1 MATLLRKIGLIRLHN
16 RDTEDPKH
24 HHHRR
29 GSLQQGSSLR
39 GKSHHKNKQQLQA
52 TPASGCGSPSRES
65 CSSRGGSPARNK
77 PKKVLE
83 LAKQQQQPAAHD
95 AGKEKAQ
102 HPGGGKEADS
112 AKEQP
117 LGGGSG
123 ISRSGS
129 ALVSTSLVPASRQ
142 AHCTQVRTRRLMKEL
157 QDIAR
162 LSDRFISV
170 ELVDE
175 SLFDWNVKLH
185 QVDKDSVLWQDMKET
200 NTEYIL
206 LNLTF
211 PDNFPF
217 APPFMRVLSPRLEN
231 GYVLDGGAICMEL
244 LTPRGWSSAYT
255 VEAVMRQ
262 FAASLVKGQGRIC
275 RKAGKSKKSFS
286 RKEAEATFKS
296 LVKTHEKYGWVTP
309 PVSDG

>member
-1 MATLLRKIGLIRLHN
+1 
-16 RDTEDPKH
+16 
-24 HHHRR
+24 
-29 GSLQQGSSLR
+29 
-39 GKSHHKNKQQLQA
+39 
-52 TPASGCGSPSRES
+52 
-65 CSSRGGSPARNK
+65 
-77 PKKVLE
+77 
-83 LAKQQQQPAAHD
+83 
-95 AGKEKAQ
+95 
-102 HPGGGKEADS
+102 
-112 AKEQP
+112 
-117 LGGGSG
+117 
-123 ISRSGS
+123 
-129 ALVSTSLVPASRQ
+129 
-142 AHCTQVRTRRLMKEL
+142 MKEL

-217 APPFMRVLSPRLEN
+217 SPPFMRVLSPRLEN

-255 VEAVMRQ
+255 VEAVMGR

>member
-24 HHHRR
+24 HHHR
-29 GSLQQGSSLR
+29 SSQQGSSLR
-39 GKSHHKNKQQLQA
+39 GRGNQKNSSNKPQPQGPPGGGGCSSSSSESSPGGHKNKKA
-52 TPASGCGSPSRES
+52 P
-65 CSSRGGSPARNK
+65 
-77 PKKVLE
+77 E
-83 LAKQQQQPAAHD
+83 LAKQPSQPRS
-95 AGKEKAQ
+95 
-102 HPGGGKEADS
+102 GGGKEKPREA
-112 AKEQP
+112 AREPGAGKEPAP
-117 LGGGSG
+117 LVPLPSGSG
-123 ISRSGS
+123 PL
-129 ALVSTSLVPASRQ
+129 APAGRQ
-142 AHCTQVRTRRLMKEL
+142 QHCTQVRTRRLMKEL

-217 APPFMRVLSPRLEN
+217 SPPFMRVLSPRLEN

>member
-1 MATLLRKIGLIRLHN
+1 
-16 RDTEDPKH
+16 
-24 HHHRR
+24 
-29 GSLQQGSSLR
+29 
-39 GKSHHKNKQQLQA
+39 
-52 TPASGCGSPSRES
+52 
-65 CSSRGGSPARNK
+65 
-77 PKKVLE
+77 
-83 LAKQQQQPAAHD
+83 
-95 AGKEKAQ
+95 
-102 HPGGGKEADS
+102 
-112 AKEQP
+112 
-117 LGGGSG
+117 
-123 ISRSGS
+123 
-129 ALVSTSLVPASRQ
+129 
-142 AHCTQVRTRRLMKEL
+142 MKEL

-200 NTEYIL
+200 NTEFIL

-217 APPFMRVLSPRLEN
+217 SPPFMRVLSPRLEN

-262 FAASLVKGQGRIC
+262 FAASLVKGQVRPRAGAGGRWGVQGMGRGDC
-275 RKAGKSKKSFS
+275 RAHRPAGAQEARGAGARRQPAAQGSRGLPLCAGAQRPAGAGSPGSPSGPGLRARLGSFAARLRRGDAAS
-286 RKEAEATFKS
+286 A
-296 LVKTHEKYGWVTP
+296 
-309 PVSDG
+309 PVSVTYTVFPSRLSIRPVLSPTPVSIIFVKVGTLCVPDDLVTFMLRDLESAKKVGVWSALASQCREGVNAGHNQRQFLVGAKHRSAE

>member
-24 HHHRR
+24 HHHHHHHH
-29 GSLQQGSSLR
+29 LHQGSSLR
-39 GKSHHKNKQQLQA
+39 AKGSGAKHGGKPQPQA
-52 TPASGCGSPSRES
+52 APGGGGSGGSPSRE
-65 CSSRGGSPARNK
+65 
-77 PKKVLE
+77 E
-83 LAKQQQQPAAHD
+83 
-95 AGKEKAQ
+95 
-102 HPGGGKEADS
+102 GGGGPGRKGPGPGPGPEPA
-112 AKEQP
+112 
-117 LGGGSG
+117 GSTARAG
-123 ISRSGS
+123 AGAGPGR
-129 ALVSTSLVPASRQ
+129 PQ
-142 AHCTQVRTRRLMKEL
+142 HCTQVRTRRLMKEL

-200 NTEYIL
+200 NTEFIL

-217 APPFMRVLSPRLEN
+217 SPPFMRVLSPRLEN